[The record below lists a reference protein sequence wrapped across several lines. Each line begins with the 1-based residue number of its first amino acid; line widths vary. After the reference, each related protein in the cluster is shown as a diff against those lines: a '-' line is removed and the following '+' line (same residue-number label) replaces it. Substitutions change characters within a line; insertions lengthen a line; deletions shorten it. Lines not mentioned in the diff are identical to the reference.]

1 MTRKT
6 PTPTQQRV
14 RELFDYDPATG
25 LLTKR
30 QEARSWRGGERKYGK
45 VGAGRISELG
55 YVMLTI
61 DGHVYNAG
69 AVAWLHANGEWPPR
83 LKYLNG
89 VKADNRL
96 SNLTINKR
104 DRDEVFARKLTQDR
118 LKELLHYDP
127 LTGWFT
133 WRIGASMMKIGQRAG
148 GLHGFG
154 YRTIGLDYNKYL
166 EHHLAWLYMTG
177 EWPEFEV
184 DHENR
189 KRDDNRWSNLLD
201 ATKSQNGHNKGLH
214 PSSTTGFPGV
224 SAHGNSY
231 RATISVGG
239 TDFHLGRFGTIAE
252 ARVARLLGEIE
263 RFGHCTTFEDGR
275 DNKLPTV
282 PGNTVH
288 VDLVTSEVR
297 GERCDCLS
305 VRNHYGVPFWVKGVG
320 TIKGIIE
327 ARGDEEHPFA
337 MIYSEEQPHFPQSA
351 DEDPTPDPT
360 SNGPLG
366 FGT

>member
-1 MTRKT
+1 MKRRT
-6 PTPTQQRV
+6 PTPTQERV
-14 RELFDYDPATG
+14 RELLDYDPATG

-30 QEARSWRGGERKYGK
+30 QGSRSWKGTERKYGK

-69 AVAWLHANGEWPPR
+69 AIAWLHTHGEWPAR

-104 DRDEVFARKLTQDR
+104 DRDEVAARKLTHDR

-133 WRIGASMMKIGQRAG
+133 WCVEASMMKIGQRAG

-154 YRTIGLDYNKYL
+154 YRTIGIDYNKYL
-166 EHHLAWLYMTG
+166 EHHLAWFYMTG
-177 EWPEFEV
+177 EWPEFEI
-184 DHENR
+184 DHNNR
-189 KRDDNRWSNLLD
+189 KRDDNRWSNLVD
-201 ATKSQNGHNKGLH
+201 STKSQNGHNKGLH

-224 SAHGNSY
+224 SAHGNGY
-231 RATISVGG
+231 RATISVAG
-239 TDFHLGRFGTIAE
+239 TDYHLGRFGTIAE

-263 RFGHCTTFEDGR
+263 RFGHCTSWDDDR
-275 DNKLPTV
+275 DTKLPSLGGTYV
-282 PGNTVH
+282 SI
-288 VDLVTSEVR
+288 DLNSTEVR
-297 GERCDCLS
+297 GSRADALC
-305 VRNHYGVPFWVKGVG
+305 VYNHHGVPFTCWNVR
-320 TIKGIIE
+320 TITGIIG
-327 ARGDEEHPFA
+327 ARLEYDEEKKALPA
-337 MIYSEEQPHFPQSA
+337 DYSVLRSL
-351 DEDPTPDPT
+351 TPEIGD
-360 SNGPLG
+360 G
-366 FGT
+366 